1 MSFRRRLRR
10 LVTVSLDD
18 STQDLAPEKGPRF
31 ASSQEAQQPCR
42 PLPGRSSGPSKR
54 NCYVYYCYC
63 CYCDDHGSYETRTL
77 WTLGAS
83 GELLVRVRI
92 SHHNPKSCRALDLTG
107 PQSARRGKAW
117 VGMPPYHVSRLRHTP
132 QLAVCNH
139 KDAFQLLFLESA
151 GQKAGQVLS
160 SLRSWPAGSSPRLSS
175 TRLSTKRQTFTVAF
189 GMNGASRD
197 DHAYSSNSDSEEVE
211 AVVVEASVS
220 EAVPD
225 CSKWQS
231 KVRVV
236 VAGSWFFR

>member
-1 MSFRRRLRR
+1 MDAGSFWR
-10 LVTVSLDD
+10 
-18 STQDLAPEKGPRF
+18 
-31 ASSQEAQQPCR
+31 
-42 PLPGRSSGPSKR
+42 
-54 NCYVYYCYC
+54 
-63 CYCDDHGSYETRTL
+63 
-77 WTLGAS
+77 AS
-83 GELLVRVRI
+83 GESSNFAPQPEILQSPR
-92 SHHNPKSCRALDLTG
+92 LDWTSIRT
-107 PQSARRGKAW
+107 PGKAS

-175 TRLSTKRQTFTVAF
+175 TRLSTKRQTFTVAV

-220 EAVPD
+220 AAVPD

-236 VAGSWFFR
+236 VAGSRFLR